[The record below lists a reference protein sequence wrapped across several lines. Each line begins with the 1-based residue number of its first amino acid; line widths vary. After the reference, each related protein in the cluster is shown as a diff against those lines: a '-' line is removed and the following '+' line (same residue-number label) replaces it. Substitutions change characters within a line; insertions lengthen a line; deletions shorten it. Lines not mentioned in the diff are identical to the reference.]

1 MIMGQSPFD
10 FLMNFNAGRFME
22 KLDKKYRFNSVH
34 DIAALLFIIKSLLQ
48 QSSFESYFISNSIVN
63 GISNFVSRALAID
76 LTAIYGRDIKTRGLI
91 HFSPIPRS

>member
-1 MIMGQSPFD
+1 LI
-10 FLMNFNAGRFME
+10 FNEFQCWKVYG

-76 LTAIYGRDIKTRGLI
+76 LTAIYGRDIKQEA
-91 HFSPIPRS
+91 